1 MMTRQLY
8 RIGVIGTKAQN
19 RKYIS
24 ETDGEVEIKGRA
36 DALHWNKKDATILA
50 SAFNSEFATLGLAE
64 RFQIE
69 RAA

>member
-1 MMTRQLY
+1 MTAQLY
-8 RIGVIGTKAQN
+8 RIGVIGTKGQD

-24 ETDGEVEIKGRA
+24 ETDGDVAIKGRE
-36 DALHWNKKDATILA
+36 DALHWNKKEAMILS
-50 SAFNSEFATLGLAE
+50 SAFNSEFANLGREE